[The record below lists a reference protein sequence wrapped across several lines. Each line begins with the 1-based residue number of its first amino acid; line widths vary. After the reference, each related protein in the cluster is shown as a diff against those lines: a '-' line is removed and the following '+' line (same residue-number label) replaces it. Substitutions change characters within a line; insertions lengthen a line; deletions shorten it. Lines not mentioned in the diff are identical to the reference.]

1 MTGNAAPA
9 SASAKSAYPAHRA
22 GAVGRVCVM
31 RSASPPPPKKKRISE
46 GRKNGRNEREFD
58 ESFMERNYTPA
69 QKGAI
74 RKMFIF
80 LQKILKNSL

>member
-1 MTGNAAPA
+1 
-9 SASAKSAYPAHRA
+9 
-22 GAVGRVCVM
+22 
-31 RSASPPPPKKKRISE
+31 
-46 GRKNGRNEREFD
+46 
-58 ESFMERNYTPA
+58 MERNYTPA